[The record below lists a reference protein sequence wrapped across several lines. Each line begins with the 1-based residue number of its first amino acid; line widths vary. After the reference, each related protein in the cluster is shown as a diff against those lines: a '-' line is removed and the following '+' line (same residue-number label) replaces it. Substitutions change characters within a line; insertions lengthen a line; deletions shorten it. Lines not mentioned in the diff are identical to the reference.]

1 MRATAVA
8 NANLALVKYWGKR
21 DEKLILPQHGS
32 ISLTLQGLETRTSV
46 TFDRT
51 LAHDDVLVNGKPVPP
66 AGRVLG
72 LLDLVRGMAGSDCRA
87 RVESENSFPTA
98 VGLASSA
105 AAFAALALAASR
117 AAGLFLDQ
125 PGLSRLARQG
135 SGSACRSIYGGFAE
149 WLPGHRPD
157 GSDSFAEPV
166 APEEH
171 WDLPVLIA
179 LVRSGAKEVSSAQG
193 MARSVATS
201 PFYPAWREQAAK
213 DLNLVRQAI
222 ARRDLAL
229 LGRVAEEN
237 AMRMHAVAMAAEPPT
252 LYWSPGTVA
261 VLEKVRSLRRQGL
274 EVYPSMD
281 AGPHVHLL
289 TSRESVAAL
298 RVELLA
304 LPEVSE
310 VRLSGPGPGVR
321 LLDVET
327 P

>member
-8 NANLALVKYWGKR
+8 NPNLALVKYWGKR

-32 ISLTLQGLETRTSV
+32 ISLTLQGLETRTTV
-46 TFDRT
+46 TFDQT
-51 LAHDDVLVNGKPVPP
+51 LDHDDLCVNGEP
-66 AGRVLG
+66 ARPTGRVLG
-72 LLDLVRGMAGSDCRA
+72 LLDGVRALAGSACRA

-98 VGLASSA
+98 AGLASSA
-105 AAFAALALAASR
+105 SGFAALALAASR
-117 AAGLFLDQ
+117 AAGLTLDR

-149 WLPGHRPD
+149 WLPGSRPD
-157 GSDSFAEPV
+157 GSDSFAEPL

-179 LVRSGAKEVSSAQG
+179 LVRSGAKEVSSSQG

-201 PFYPAWREQAAK
+201 PFYPAWRRQVDQDLDLVRRAIAER
-213 DLNLVRQAI
+213 DLN
-222 ARRDLAL
+222 L

-237 AMRMHAVAMAAEPPT
+237 AMRMHAVAMAAEPPI
-252 LYWSPGTVA
+252 LYWSPGTIQ
-261 VLEKVRSLRRQGL
+261 VLEKVRALRLAGL
-274 EVYPSMD
+274 AAYPSMD
-281 AGPHVHLL
+281 AGPHVHVL
-289 TSRESVAAL
+289 TSRDSVAAL

-304 LPEVSE
+304 LGEVSE
-310 VRLSGPGPGVR
+310 VRLSGPGPGAR
-321 LLDVET
+321 LLDVAG